1 MRKERRTFD
10 TLHGHPGLLRYAA
23 NPVRGC
29 FRQVEGGSVSLPR
42 CTRRNGVHRHPRRVE
57 SAESNLS
64 GGGHTGYHRV
74 TPRRVIGP
82 ISSDGSLIRHTPR
95 TRLREIVEMSLR
107 PLFRHATTLNAARGI
122 ATSAPRRAA
131 HSDHHGAEDQS
142 DTHTNEC
149 KSTLLWWCV
158 VS

>member
-1 MRKERRTFD
+1 
-10 TLHGHPGLLRYAA
+10 
-23 NPVRGC
+23 
-29 FRQVEGGSVSLPR
+29 
-42 CTRRNGVHRHPRRVE
+42 
-57 SAESNLS
+57 
-64 GGGHTGYHRV
+64 
-74 TPRRVIGP
+74 
-82 ISSDGSLIRHTPR
+82 
-95 TRLREIVEMSLR
+95 MSLR

-149 KSTLLWWCV
+149 KSTLFWRCV